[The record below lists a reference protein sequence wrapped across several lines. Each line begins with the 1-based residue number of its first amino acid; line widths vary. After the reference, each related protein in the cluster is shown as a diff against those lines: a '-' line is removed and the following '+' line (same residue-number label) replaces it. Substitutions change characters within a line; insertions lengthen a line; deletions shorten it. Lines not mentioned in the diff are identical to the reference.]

1 MKLFRVL
8 LVGLIV
14 YISRINAYAQDP
26 RWTHLPNYDDKTLHY
41 GFSLGINNTGYK
53 IRQSQSYLT
62 DSITGIET
70 LRSFGFSLGFIVN
83 LRLHDHFDLRLLPTV
98 AFYDRSL
105 DYNFANSTKLQTL
118 ESSMMEFPLLLK
130 YKSQRR
136 RNSRM
141 YLVGGFKASI
151 EAGSK
156 KRERKNTELRT
167 NNMDFSFDWGFGFDF
182 YFQLFKFSPEVR
194 FSHGIA
200 NILSNDPNIYSQ
212 SLNRISTHTIT
223 IYLHFE

>member
-1 MKLFRVL
+1 MKLLKILFVGFVVL
-8 LVGLIV
+8 MTN
-14 YISRINAYAQDP
+14 INAWAQDP
-26 RWTHLPNYDDKTLHY
+26 RWSNLPNYDDKTLHY
-41 GFSLGINNTGYK
+41 GFSLGINNSGFK
-53 IRQSQSYLT
+53 IRESNSYMT
-62 DSITGIET
+62 DSLTGIQP
-70 LRSFGFSLGFIVN
+70 LRTFGFSLGFIVN

-98 AFYDRSL
+98 AFYERSL
-105 DYNFANSTKLQTL
+105 DYNSTYTTKRQTL

-141 YLVGGFKASI
+141 YLIGGFKASI

-167 NNMDFSFDWGFGFDF
+167 NNMDFAFEWGFGFDF

-194 FSHGIA
+194 FSHGMA
-200 NILSNDPNIYSQ
+200 NLLSKDPNIYSG
-212 SLNRISTHTIT
+212 SLDRLTSHTIT